1 MKFILTLYI
10 CSIVGNNCMYVPTEM
25 HEYQNTHDT
34 FSGCIKDGLGESFEL
49 FFNGDI
55 LKLDQIDK
63 SQLYPKF
70 MSEPFAPEAAEET

>member
-1 MKFILTLYI
+1 
-10 CSIVGNNCMYVPTEM
+10 MYVPTEM

-63 SQLYPKF
+63 SQ
-70 MSEPFAPEAAEET
+70 